1 MIFLVDLSQPDLFH
15 KELFPVLGGTFY
27 ILVEGPASPARVAQI
42 KNVFP
47 DLSLGTVKVVFV
59 KSFTKTTI
67 GKFACDKCEHP
78 DNVVD
83 LRPTEW
89 MLHTHL
95 FPPSVSREVIRSTPF
110 NPEHRDAILKMILD
124 CMCAIIGGIRI
135 SSDEFPVLAHIQ
147 DKFGEFLE
155 IGDEFVED
163 FNAYKHS
170 VFCKPR
176 EHVWTRM
183 DPSGT
188 FRWPVQSKQ
197 LSQLKQ
203 IIDRISFEDLIH
215 LADHEELVS
224 ATYTTTPPEK
234 SINDNVLPVD
244 IREFVCSRTQTNGS
258 FLCFPSNEGPE
269 IDWVKDVTIYFPES
283 NLIDLIIETR
293 TDPRVQVG
301 ILDEFF
307 EKVSS
312 GGLVYFKHPDMA
324 LTVMLSTWSTPVPLG
339 SLYGNLSHVFENFAQ
354 FRACADGSIWVQKR
368 FVD

>member
-27 ILVEGPASPARVAQI
+27 ILVEGPASPTRVEQI
-42 KNVFP
+42 KSVFP

-67 GKFACDKCEHP
+67 GKFACDKYEHP

-89 MLHTHL
+89 MLHSHL
-95 FPPSVSREVIRSTPF
+95 FPSTVSREIIRSTPF
-110 NPEHRDAILKMILD
+110 NPELRDLVLKMILD
-124 CMCAIIGGIRI
+124 CMCAILNGIRI
-135 SSDEFPVLAHIQ
+135 SKDEFPVLAHIQ
-147 DKFGEFLE
+147 DKFAEFLE
-155 IGDEFVED
+155 IGNDFVED
-163 FNAYKHS
+163 FNPYKHS
-170 VFCKPR
+170 VYCKPR
-176 EHVWTRM
+176 EHVWARM
-183 DPSGT
+183 DSSGT
-188 FRWPVQSKQ
+188 FRWPVRSKQ
-197 LSQLKQ
+197 LEK
-203 IIDRISFEDLIH
+203 IIDRIAFEDLTH
-215 LADHEELVS
+215 LADHEELTS
-224 ATYTTTPPEK
+224 ATYTHHQEN
-234 SINDNVLPVD
+234 INDDVLPVD
-244 IREFVCSRTQTNGS
+244 IREFVCSRTQTNGTFS
-258 FLCFPSNEGPE
+258 CFPSNEGTPE
-269 IDWVKDVTIYFPES
+269 FDWVKDVTDFFPES
-283 NLIDLIIETR
+283 KLIDLIIETG

-301 ILDEFF
+301 ILAEFF
-307 EKVSS
+307 ERMSS